1 MAAHLEERKMGM
13 TDEAIR
19 EREQEALR
27 DEYVKELQ
35 RLLACYQIASRDD
48 KNVVWSALN
57 KYLPHI
63 NVV

>member
-1 MAAHLEERKMGM
+1 M

-19 EREQEALR
+19 EDEERKEEIRRE
-27 DEYVKELQ
+27 EYVKELQ

-57 KYLPHI
+57 KYMPLI
-63 NVV
+63 NA

>member
-1 MAAHLEERKMGM
+1 MDM

-19 EREQEALR
+19 EQDVMR

-35 RLLACYQIASRDD
+35 RLLACYQIANRDD

-63 NVV
+63 NVQ